1 MCFKLFWDFI
11 NLFKS
16 QNSFENEV
24 ETRLE
29 EWKIQMY
36 SNNRYLN
43 NIPTER
49 IIKQKNI
56 IIEELKNERKLN

>member
-16 QNSFENEV
+16 QTNFENEV
-24 ETRLE
+24 ETRLD

-36 SNNRYLN
+36 SNNFLN

-56 IIEELKNERKLN
+56 IIQELKNERKLN